1 MDTQQLNPKEK
12 IMKNQDLHTLAA
24 AIFTGA
30 PARLNDSGEPAQPA
44 AVTAAAALA
53 TKVDRLGQLA
63 ADAAAIKLE
72 ADRLRAELENA
83 GLAEIHG
90 RQYRAS
96 FAQCKGSTRI
106 DWKAISAK
114 FKPSRQLIAA
124 HTTTGSES
132 IRMTI
137 KAHPTH

>member
-1 MDTQQLNPKEK
+1 MTP
-12 IMKNQDLHTLAA
+12 QDFHA
-24 AIFTGA
+24 FTNSILQGF
-30 PARLNDSGEPAQPA
+30 PARLHDSGEPAQPA
-44 AVTAAAALA
+44 AVTAAHALA
-53 TKVDRLGQLA
+53 AKVDRLGQLA

-90 RQYRAS
+90 THYRAS
-96 FAQCKGSTRI
+96 FAQCKGATRI
-106 DWKAISAK
+106 DWKTIAAK

-124 HTTTGSES
+124 HTTTGEES
-132 IRMTI
+132 TRMTI